1 MYPSTSSG
9 SGVSPSGALSPADLF
24 DGISRAPGANRHR
37 ILAQSRFSPALPEIS
52 RYDVEMIASI
62 DSTSAGLTGFS
73 VVVDV
78 FIGALKSFHRSKQR
92 EQRFNENYFYL
103 ESFPLLRYLLLNP
116 LPKKLVQFGVRSG
129 AGEAI
134 KCALLGQLVGRP
146 HESAPSGSGQ
156 STANADAPRTQ
167 PGNFIDR

>member
-1 MYPSTSSG
+1 MYSSTFNG
-9 SGVSPSGALSPADLF
+9 SGISSPGALVPANLF
-24 DGISRAPGANRHR
+24 DGISCAPGANRHR

-52 RYDVEMIASI
+52 RYDAEMIASI

-78 FIGALKSFHRSKQR
+78 FIGAFESLHRSKQR

-129 AGEAI
+129 AGEAV
-134 KCALLGQLVGRP
+134 KCAMLGQLVGR
-146 HESAPSGSGQ
+146 
-156 STANADAPRTQ
+156 T
-167 PGNFIDR
+167 